1 MSRPAAFRWD
11 DIFPIAD
18 EPSARLMKI
27 KAACLKR
34 AGIISASQKSEIE
47 RRADRMIAESVTPEE
62 PSRRPQRG
70 ASGASRRSA
79 TQPDGRRRCQP
90 G

>member
-1 MSRPAAFRWD
+1 VPQRTAFRWD

-34 AGIISASQKSEIE
+34 AGIISAWQKSEIE
-47 RRADRMIAESVTPEE
+47 RRADQMIAESVTPKE
-62 PSRRPQRG
+62 PQRG
-70 ASGASRRSA
+70 RKRRESA
-79 TQPDGRRRCQP
+79 ECHAA
-90 G
+90 

>member
-1 MSRPAAFRWD
+1 
-11 DIFPIAD
+11 
-18 EPSARLMKI
+18 MKI

-47 RRADRMIAESVTPEE
+47 RRADRMIAESVTPEQ

-70 ASGASRRSA
+70 RKRREPA
-79 TQPDGRRRCQP
+79 ERHAA
-90 G
+90 